1 METSSNALSRIF
13 HVLAERSEVQAKL
26 RAEIKDARARLGD
39 DIPYDDLVKLPYLD
53 AVIRETL
60 RVYGPVVFTVRR

>member
-1 METSSNALSRIF
+1 MPSHVSAKSSRNALKF
-13 HVLAERSEVQAKL
+13 KRSS
-26 RAEIKDARARLGD
+26 ARTSRLGEY
-39 DIPYDDLVKLPYLD
+39 IPYDDLVKMPFLD